1 MKTENK
7 TTRHVVGP
15 IMPLIYGWQ
24 LEAMKKSYLSRVP
37 EVNGIVFSNEGSKG
51 REPLFDASKNK
62 TGDIM
67 VYWEDESKGWI
78 CISAPEPGYE
88 IRAPKSMKE
97 FFYGTVFF
105 DNGVAGKSIIYL
117 DVSHLDVSNTT
128 DFEGCFWG
136 FGQHGESKIKG
147 LETWDVSHGTKFFGM
162 FERAFSNNEI
172 VSLDLSSWCFQM
184 TKEIN
189 MASMFRD
196 FAGWSKDVTLNLKDW
211 QVFTVG
217 NFESMFDG
225 FASEAKR
232 VKISGVE
239 EWPVGH
245 GYNFNRMFR
254 DFAPQSNCRLNL
266 SNWNKTGKLV
276 GSHEEFSDGTFFK
289 IREPEWTFKEVGRRR
304 NK

>member
-1 MKTENK
+1 MELQKQKKKVTKHIVGDVYCLVDEFLSKHRKENFK
-7 TTRHVVGP
+7 IT
-15 IMPLIYGWQ
+15 
-24 LEAMKKSYLSRVP
+24 
-37 EVNGIVFSNEGSKG
+37 GIEFSNLGAQG
-51 REPLFDASKNK
+51 RRPLFDATHSKK
-62 TGDIM
+62 GTIM
-67 VYWEDESKGWI
+67 AYWKDESQN
-78 CISAPEPGYE
+78 CIVITAPEPGFE
-88 IRAPKSMKE
+88 IKAPKSLRH
-97 FFYGTVFF
+97 FF
-105 DNGVAGKSIIYL
+105 NGERNNHFHPTHL

-239 EWPVGH
+239 EWSVGH